1 MVGPGCQWVVGED
14 GVNWKMVMQDEDED
28 DKDHEQG
35 EFVTLSVNDRNRAIV
50 QDDVAT
56 IYEAK
61 EQEAVLLLGN
71 QWPTTY
77 AQKRMV
83 DRDLD
88 GMKTFRPVLHKSPT
102 IPWGCERVLLTQ
114 DVLLPHPHQQQQH
127 HHHDVEGDS

>member
-1 MVGPGCQWVVGED
+1 MVGPGCQWVVGQE
-14 GVNWKMVMQDEDED
+14 GVNWKMVMQDED

-35 EFVTLSVNDRNRAIV
+35 EFVTLSVKDRNRAIV
-50 QDDVAT
+50 QDNIAT

-77 AQKRMV
+77 AKNHMV
-83 DRDLD
+83 DA
-88 GMKTFRPVLHKSPT
+88 METFRPALHKSPT

-114 DVLLPHPHQQQQH
+114 DVLLPRPQQQQQH